1 MQLVTFV
8 ILPIIALS
16 GKVVYMMN
24 TNTTRKYEV
33 VKTFTSGLLKG
44 LTITEQTTVKFAVGL
59 KTKEYRVVAVRVV
72 L

>member
-1 MQLVTFV
+1 M
-8 ILPIIALS
+8 ILLKF
-16 GKVVYMMN
+16 GMYCKVVYMMN

-44 LTITEQTTVKFAVGL
+44 LTITEQTTVKFTVGL
-59 KTKEYRVVAVRVV
+59 KTKEYRVVAVMVV

>member
-1 MQLVTFV
+1 
-8 ILPIIALS
+8 
-16 GKVVYMMN
+16 MMN

-44 LTITEQTTVKFAVGL
+44 LTITEQTTVKFTVGC
-59 KTKEYRVVAVRVV
+59 KTKEYRVVSVRVV

>member
-1 MQLVTFV
+1 
-8 ILPIIALS
+8 
-16 GKVVYMMN
+16 MMN

-44 LTITEQTTVKFAVGL
+44 LTITEQTTVKFTVGL
-59 KTKEYRVVAVRVV
+59 KTKEYRVVAVMVV